1 MIVFSHRSS
10 SLGPGLLA
18 ATLISTAIGVLA
30 AAPSQAASIT
40 LSETGSTLLYPLFTQ
55 WIPDYAKVAP
65 DVTLTA
71 AATGSSAGEEAALA
85 GKVSIGASD
94 AYLSDKV
101 AGHNP
106 DILDIPLAI
115 SAQTINY
122 NLPGLNGANIKID
135 GPTLAAIYSGAVTQ
149 WDDPAIKAM
158 NPGAA
163 LPHQTIIPVRRAE
176 GSGDTFIFTQFL
188 DFASETR
195 VSEPGYDATL
205 SGTNVGTIIAWPN
218 VGTAV
223 SWPNVA
229 AEKAA
234 TGNDGLVQTLAATP
248 YSIGYVGI
256 SYADRVTKAGLGT
269 AMVKNQD
276 GKFLLPTP
284 QSIADAAALLDPRTP
299 SYERITLI
307 FAPGDDSY
315 PLINYEYA
323 IVSKKQA
330 DAATADALRTFLLW
344 SISEIGG
351 NAPKYLDA
359 VGFIPLPNFIR
370 GLSEAQ
376 IAKIK
381 SASNNGE

>member
-1 MIVFSHRSS
+1 MITLSHRSRNS
-10 SLGPGLLA
+10 RLGLLA
-18 ATLISTAIGVLA
+18 ATLISTSVGLLA
-30 AAPSQAASIT
+30 ATPSRAASIT
-40 LSETGSTLLYPLFTQ
+40 LSETGSTLLYPLFQ
-55 WIPDYAKVAP
+55 SWIAGYKEAAP
-65 DVTLTA
+65 DVELSA
-71 AATGSSAGEEAALA
+71 AGTGSGAGEAAALA

-94 AYLSDKV
+94 AYLSDNV
-101 AGHNP
+101 ASQNP
-106 DILDIPLAI
+106 NILDIPLAI

-135 GPTLAAIYSGAVTQ
+135 GPTLAAIYSGTVTQ

-158 NPGAA
+158 NPGVT
-163 LPHQTIIPVRRAE
+163 LPHQTIVPVRRAE

-188 DFASETR
+188 DFATETGNG
-195 VSEPGYDATL
+195 EPGFDATM

-218 VGTAV
+218 VGTTI

-234 TGNDGLVQTLAATP
+234 TGNDGVVQTLAANP

-256 SYADRVTKAGLGT
+256 SYGGQVTKAGLGT

-284 QSIADAAALLDPRTP
+284 QSIAAGAARLDPRTP
-299 SYERITLI
+299 PYERITLI
-307 FAPGDDSY
+307 FAPGGDSY

-323 IVSKKQA
+323 VVSKKQS
-330 DAATADALRTFLLW
+330 DPATADALRTFLLW

-351 NAPKYLDA
+351 NSAKYLKP
-359 VGFIPLPNFIR
+359 VGFIPLPDFIR
-370 GLSEAQ
+370 GLSERQ
-376 IAKIK
+376 ISEIAAVK
-381 SASNNGE
+381 SE

>member
-1 MIVFSHRSS
+1 M
-10 SLGPGLLA
+10 
-18 ATLISTAIGVLA
+18 A

-351 NAPKYLDA
+351 NAPKYLDP